1 LVIRNHK
8 PKSVN
13 NLEFLKYIVI
23 ALSKSTH
30 SSAWLRIHLERLNFF
45 IVKVYTAQQAIQAQ
59 KRNKKSEDLKK
70 KSFYLKLYILQ

>member
-8 PKSVN
+8 PKSIS

-30 SSAWLRIHLERLNFF
+30 SSAWLRILLERLNFF
-45 IVKVYTAQQAIQAQ
+45 IVKVYTVQQAIQAQ
-59 KRNKKSEDLKK
+59 KRNKKSEVDFKK
-70 KSFYLKLYILQ
+70 NLFI